1 MGKLEVSEKDLA
13 TIKVGKINCVDES
26 EKRMI
31 RQRCVEL
38 ALEKCKFE
46 NMKEPVE
53 NITKMAKTLSDFI
66 IG

>member
-1 MGKLEVSEKDLA
+1 MSKLEVSEKEL
-13 TIKVGKINCVDES
+13 TTLKVGKIGCAEEN

-38 ALEKCKFE
+38 ALERCRPE
-46 NMKEPVE
+46 EDV
-53 NITKMAKTLSDFI
+53 IKMAKCFSDFI